1 MDPAPPSG
9 SRAGINWFL
18 AGSVANGLRSQKE
31 ALGQRWDKGKT
42 KGTNEPS
49 FCCKGEGLQDRWVM
63 VKNHDFL

>member
-31 ALGQRWDKGKT
+31 ALGRFATGQGLNGKT

-49 FCCKGEGLQDRWVM
+49 FCCKGEGLQD
-63 VKNHDFL
+63 DG